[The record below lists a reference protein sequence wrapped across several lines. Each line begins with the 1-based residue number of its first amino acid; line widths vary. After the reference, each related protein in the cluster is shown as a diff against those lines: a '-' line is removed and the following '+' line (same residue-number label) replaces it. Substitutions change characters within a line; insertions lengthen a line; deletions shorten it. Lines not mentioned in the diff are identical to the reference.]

1 MFSISSINKNVL
13 NYLYNC
19 TTLFCKHLQTIGYIV
34 NFNIFGLSNSSLGLI
49 YLIMESKRQQ
59 KFAGVIQED
68 LAAIFQREGMTFL
81 PNTLVTIT
89 KVRVT
94 PDLAL
99 ARVFL
104 SFFNNT
110 NTQVALQTIKLHA
123 SEIRYKLGARIK
135 DQVRI
140 IPQLEFFIDDTS
152 EYVERMDKIFDKIHK
167 EESSSDN
174 E

>member
-1 MFSISSINKNVL
+1 
-13 NYLYNC
+13 
-19 TTLFCKHLQTIGYIV
+19 
-34 NFNIFGLSNSSLGLI
+34 
-49 YLIMESKRQQ
+49 MESKRQQ

-68 LAAIFQREGMTFL
+68 LAAIFQREGINYL
-81 PNTLVTIT
+81 PNTLITIT

-94 PDLAL
+94 PDLAI

-110 NTQVALQTIKLHA
+110 NPQLALQTIKSHGN
-123 SEIRYKLGARIK
+123 EIRYKLGARIK
-135 DQVRI
+135 DQVRV

-152 EYVERMDKIFDKIHK
+152 EYVERMDKIFDKISK
-167 EESSSDN
+167 EDRQPET

>member
-1 MFSISSINKNVL
+1 
-13 NYLYNC
+13 
-19 TTLFCKHLQTIGYIV
+19 
-34 NFNIFGLSNSSLGLI
+34 
-49 YLIMESKRQQ
+49 MESKRQQ
-59 KFAGVIQED
+59 KFAGVIQQD
-68 LAAIFQREGMTFL
+68 LAAIFQREGMGYL
-81 PNTLVTIT
+81 PNTMITIT

-94 PDLAL
+94 PDLAI

-110 NTQVALQTIKLHA
+110 NPQSALQIIKSHA

-140 IPQLEFFIDDTS
+140 IPQLEFFVDDTS
-152 EYVERMDKIFDKIHK
+152 DYVERMDKIFDKISK
-167 EESSSDN
+167 EDRQPEA

>member
-1 MFSISSINKNVL
+1 
-13 NYLYNC
+13 
-19 TTLFCKHLQTIGYIV
+19 
-34 NFNIFGLSNSSLGLI
+34 
-49 YLIMESKRQQ
+49 MESKRQQ

-68 LAAIFQREGMTFL
+68 LAAIFQREGLAYL

-104 SFFNNT
+104 SFFNSANT
-110 NTQVALQTIKLHA
+110 HTALQTVKLHTA
-123 SEIRYKLGARIK
+123 EIRYKLGARIK
-135 DQVRI
+135 DQVRV
-140 IPQLEFFIDDTS
+140 IPQLEFFVDDTN
-152 EYVERMDKIFDKIHK
+152 EYVERMDKIFDKISK
-167 EESSSDN
+167 EDSQN

>member
-1 MFSISSINKNVL
+1 MS
-13 NYLYNC
+13 
-19 TTLFCKHLQTIGYIV
+19 
-34 NFNIFGLSNSSLGLI
+34 
-49 YLIMESKRQQ
+49 
-59 KFAGVIQED
+59 
-68 LAAIFQREGMTFL
+68 FL

-99 ARVFL
+99 ARIFL
-104 SFFNNT
+104 SFFNST
-110 NTQVALQTIKLHA
+110 NSQLALQTIKLHA

-152 EYVERMDKIFDKIHK
+152 EYVERMDKIFDKISK
-167 EESSSDN
+167 EERQK
-174 E
+174 EEE